1 MRKPAPTFRDALK
14 EARVSG
20 VSILVTT
27 IDKKDKARALARAAF
42 AERLA
47 ACVQI
52 MPIDS
57 IYAWQG
63 KIEES
68 AELLLLC
75 KIKRADYG
83 DVAAAIAAIHP
94 YTTPEIVEIPIE
106 AGSAD
111 YFAWIDAVTR

>member
-1 MRKPAPTFRDALK
+1 MSNSYAIVITTCDERTA
-14 EARVSG
+14 AR
-20 VSILVTT
+20 SI
-27 IDKKDKARALARAAF
+27 ARALV
-42 AERLA
+42 EQQLA

-75 KIKRADYG
+75 KIKRADYP